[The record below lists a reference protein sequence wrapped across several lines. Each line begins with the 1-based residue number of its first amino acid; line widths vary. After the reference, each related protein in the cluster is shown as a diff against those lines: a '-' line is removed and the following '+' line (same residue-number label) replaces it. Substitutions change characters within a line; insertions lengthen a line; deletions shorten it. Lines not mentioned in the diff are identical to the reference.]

1 MDSLA
6 KVQTFVSEN
15 AQNIGI
21 GLVVLVLLL
30 GVAWFL
36 MSRGQTKS
44 PELENKARVNESTT
58 APSDQESTQEQLEEM
73 ARLRAQAESQQ
84 GQPPSESE

>member
-6 KVQTFVSEN
+6 KVQAFVSEN

-30 GVAWFL
+30 GVAWFV
-36 MSRGQTKS
+36 MTRSQPKS
-44 PELENKARVNESTT
+44 SVLENSARVNEASTT
-58 APSDQESTQEQLEEM
+58 PPTQLPTQEQLEEM
-73 ARLRAQAESQQ
+73 ARLRGEVESQQ
-84 GQPPSESE
+84 QVQGASE

>member
-1 MDSLA
+1 METLA

-15 AQNIGI
+15 TQNIGI
-21 GLVVLVLLL
+21 GLVVVVLLL

-36 MSRGQTKS
+36 MSRSPTKS
-44 PELENKARVNESTT
+44 PELENMARVNESTT
-58 APSDQESTQEQLEEM
+58 APAEKLPTQEQVEET
-73 ARLRAQAESQQ
+73 AKLRAHLEPQQ

>member
-6 KVQTFVSEN
+6 KVQAFVSEN

-30 GVAWFL
+30 GVAWFT
-36 MSRGQTKS
+36 MTRSQRKN
-44 PELENKARVNESTT
+44 PDLENKARVNESST
-58 APSDQESTQEQLEEM
+58 APTDQLPTQEQLEEM
-73 ARLRAQAESQQ
+73 ARLRGEVESQQ
-84 GQPPSESE
+84 QVQAASE

>member
-6 KVQTFVSEN
+6 KVQAFVTEN

-21 GLVVLVLLL
+21 GLVVVVLLL

-36 MSRGQTKS
+36 MSRNQAKS
-44 PELENKARVNESTT
+44 PELENMARVNESTT
-58 APSDQESTQEQLEEM
+58 APPEKIPTQEQIEET
-73 ARLRAQAESQQ
+73 AKLRANLESQQ
-84 GQPPSESE
+84 GHPPSESE

>member
-1 MDSLA
+1 MDTLA

-21 GLVVLVLLL
+21 GLVVVVLLL

-36 MSRGQTKS
+36 MSRSQTKS
-44 PELENKARVNESTT
+44 PELENMARVNESTT
-58 APSDQESTQEQLEEM
+58 APADKLPTQEHLEET
-73 ARLRAQAESQQ
+73 AKLRSQLESQQ
-84 GQPPSESE
+84 GAPPSESE